1 MKRLVLAAVVLAGAF
16 GVLNA
21 TAPQATANIDCSLV
35 RCMECP
41 AGQVL
46 SPTGN
51 NCCRC
56 VPEK

>member
-1 MKRLVLAAVVLAGAF
+1 MKKLMLAGLVALGTF
-16 GVLNA
+16 GVLSV
-21 TAPQATANIDCSLV
+21 APAPAAANIDCSLV

-56 VPEK
+56 VKP